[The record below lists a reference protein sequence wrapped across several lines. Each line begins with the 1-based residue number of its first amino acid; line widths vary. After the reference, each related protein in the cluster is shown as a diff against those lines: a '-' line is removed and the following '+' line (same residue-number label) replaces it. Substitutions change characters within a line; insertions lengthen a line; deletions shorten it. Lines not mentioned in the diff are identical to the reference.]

1 MAKNEF
7 QFIYQVVYSFS
18 KELNKTQK
26 QWNNFTF
33 SWTKKIFKHCEQEF
47 YPSGKLGRITA
58 TSPLCGTANP
68 LDLIE
73 DWGLD
78 QGLTEDVLGVA

>member
-33 SWTKKIFKHCEQEF
+33 SWTNSFEFECEKI
-47 YPSGKLGRITA
+47 ITRFHKY
-58 TSPLCGTANP
+58 
-68 LDLIE
+68 LIA
-73 DWGLD
+73 L
-78 QGLTEDVLGVA
+78 